1 MMADDMNYTSDQ
13 TSSEDALAD
22 LEAMFAEDDE
32 AAEQAKAAVLTQNLT
47 GFASCFPD
55 WDLHPP
61 VM

>member
-1 MMADDMNYTSDQ
+1 MIDDSSILDGQ
-13 TSSEDALAD
+13 TQSEDALSE
-22 LEAMFAEDDE
+22 LEAMFAEDDA
-32 AAEQAKAAVLTQNLT
+32 AAEGAKAAVLTQNLT